1 MDKKDIVSKILDS
14 YEEITITGKQESI
27 VFFELKGKEYGCW
40 YPEIDQDVSSPF
52 ILLKNDV
59 EYDYPHILPTSVPI
73 DKNLK
78 NEYRY
83 VCLQE
88 NDSTITFLQSI
99 EEKLV
104 DTIERLLHLLSL
116 SDLEC
121 EEEFQKEFLFYWNDV
136 ADKSGIS
143 RVYLK
148 PNQEFQKLNAYRSN
162 EGKIRFVAHGIS
174 LNDQNTKID
183 GEKKWKHLPEL
194 PVFYIPITDKRR
206 VLPPTR
212 DRKWTDEDILKIVC
226 GKQFNRISHESY
238 IKLGQEKV
246 KTKYVGLVFEI
257 EVNGNY
263 IDFTTIVQFEST
275 RNDTLLNKLKQEIA
289 EIMPIMSRRVD
300 YYHLCRQIGNE
311 TSLLDKKVL
320 LVGAGSLGSYVAKE
334 LVKAGVKELTI
345 YDGDTLIE
353 ENLLRHA
360 VDGFGVGYSKTVG
373 LKCELE
379 RIHPEIHINAVK
391 ENIDKFSII
400 AEMRKV
406 DLILFTVGS
415 SAIQWEL
422 NKVLKVEKC
431 KAKAVYAWLEAG
443 GENSHILSVNYDKKG
458 CFECLYT
465 DENGGLTNNKANY
478 TYEEDLDGY
487 KIRNGCGGTRVAYG
501 NAILLRTTS
510 VLLDVVRELF
520 ENLNA
525 PNRLIDIT
533 PVAVRDKENSFIE
546 KRCRCCGDEIHE

>member
-14 YEEITITGKQESI
+14 YKEITITGEQESI

-52 ILLKNDV
+52 ILVKNDV
-59 EYDYPHILPTSVPI
+59 EYDYPHILPTSILI
-73 DKNLK
+73 DEKFRNK
-78 NEYRY
+78 YRY
-83 VCLQE
+83 ICLKE
-88 NDSTITFLQSI
+88 NDSTIDFLQSI
-99 EEKLV
+99 EEKLI

-116 SDLEC
+116 SDIER

-136 ADKSGIS
+136 ADQSGIS

-148 PNQEFQKLNAYRSN
+148 QNREFQKLNSYRSN
-162 EGKIRFVAHGIS
+162 DGKIRFVAHGIS

-206 VLPPTR
+206 ILPPTR
-212 DRKWTDEDILKIVC
+212 DRKWTAEDILMIVC
-226 GKQFNRISHESY
+226 GKQFNRISHDSY

-246 KTKYVGLVFEI
+246 KTKHVGLVFEM
-257 EVNGNY
+257 ENNGSY
-263 IDFTTIVQFEST
+263 IDFTAIVQFEST
-275 RNDTLLNKLKQEIA
+275 RNDTLLNKLKQEIMGV
-289 EIMPIMSRRVD
+289 MPIMSRRVD

-311 TSLLDKKVL
+311 TELLNKKVL

-345 YDGDTLIE
+345 YDSDTLVE

-391 ENIDKFSII
+391 ENLDKFSII
-400 AEMRKV
+400 AEMTKV

-415 SAIQWEL
+415 STTQWEL
-422 NKVLKVEKC
+422 NKVLKAEKC
-431 KAKAVYAWLEAG
+431 KTKVVYAWLEAG

-465 DENGGLTNNKANY
+465 DENGSLTNNKANY
-478 TYEEDLDGY
+478 TSEEDLDDY

-510 VLLDVVRELF
+510 VLLDVVRDLF
-520 ENLNA
+520 ENLDS

-533 PVAVRDKENSFIE
+533 PVVVYDKGNSFIE
-546 KRCRCCGDEIHE
+546 RRCRCCGDEIYE

>member
-14 YEEITITGKQESI
+14 YEEITIIGEQEDI
-27 VFFELKGKEYGCW
+27 VFFKLKGKEYGCW

-52 ILLKNDV
+52 ILVKNDTK
-59 EYDYPHILPTSVPI
+59 YDYPHILPTSVPI

-78 NEYRY
+78 NKYRY

-88 NDSTITFLQSI
+88 NDSTIAFLQSI
-99 EEKLV
+99 EEKII

-116 SDLEC
+116 SDIEC

-136 ADKSGIS
+136 ADKSGIA
-143 RVYLK
+143 RMYLN
-148 PNQEFQKLNAYRSN
+148 PNREFQKLNSYRSN
-162 EGKIRFVAHGIS
+162 DDKIRFVAHGMS
-174 LNDQNTKID
+174 LNDQNTKVNE
-183 GEKKWKHLPEL
+183 EKKWKHMPEL

-212 DRKWTDEDILKIVC
+212 DKKWEAEDILKIVC

-246 KTKYVGLVFEI
+246 KTKYVGLVFEM

-263 IDFTTIVQFEST
+263 IDFTAIVQFEST
-275 RNDTLLNKLKQEIA
+275 RNDTLLNKLKHEIT
-289 EIMPIMSRRVD
+289 EIKPIMSRRVD
-300 YYHLCRQIGNE
+300 YYHLCMQIGNE
-311 TSLLDKKVL
+311 TTLLDKKVL

-345 YDGDTLIE
+345 YDSDTLVE
-353 ENLLRHA
+353 ENLLRHT
-360 VDGFGVGYSKTVG
+360 VNSFWVGYSKTIG
-373 LKCELE
+373 LKYELE
-379 RIHPEIHINAVK
+379 QIHPEIRINAMK

-400 AEMRKV
+400 EEMKKA

-415 SAIQWEL
+415 STIQWEL
-422 NKVLKVEKC
+422 NKILKTEKC
-431 KAKAVYAWLEAG
+431 KAKVVYTWLQAG
-443 GENSHILSVNYDKKG
+443 GENSHILSISYEKKG

-465 DENGGLTNNKANY
+465 DENGCLTNNKANC
-478 TYEEDLDGY
+478 TSEKDLEYY

-510 VLLDVVRELF
+510 ALLDVIRELF
-520 ENLNA
+520 EN
-525 PNRLIDIT
+525 PDVSNRLIDIT
-533 PVAVRDKENSFIE
+533 PVAVHDRGDSFVE
-546 KRCRCCGDEIHE
+546 RKCRCCADETDK